1 MVQFDEDFNKP
12 KITDPE
18 EEAKHEKALKE
29 DEADVKKEIKE
40 FVEGKKTWED
50 EVNKFADIP
59 AEEFKKDEEGAEPGP
74 EENFQDTLMAADSY
88 ARGALAPTRKF
99 LKYITTC
106 ICKPF
111 HRGRG

>member
-1 MVQFDEDFNKP
+1 MAEFDEAFNKT

-29 DEADVKKEIKE
+29 DEAVVKKEIEE
-40 FVEGKKTWED
+40 FEEGKKTWED
-50 EVNKFADIP
+50 AVNKFADMS
-59 AEEFKKDEEGAEPGP
+59 ADEFKADMEGAEPDP
-74 EENFQDTLMAADSY
+74 EEGFKDTIMPTDSY
-88 ARGALAPTRKF
+88 ARGALAPTRKCVKF
-99 LKYITTC
+99 ITPC